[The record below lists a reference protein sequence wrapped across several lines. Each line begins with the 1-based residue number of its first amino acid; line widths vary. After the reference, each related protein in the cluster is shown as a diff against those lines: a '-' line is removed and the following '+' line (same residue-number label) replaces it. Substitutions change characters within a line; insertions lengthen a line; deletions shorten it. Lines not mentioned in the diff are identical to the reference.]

1 MDVSEHHDQDH
12 ASRIREGLAE
22 IDGIDRVVID
32 AEQREVWLILR
43 PGSNPQSAESMA
55 NPLVAPYS
63 LNLAVRPDL
72 RDRQRVRFVEV
83 VRVTTADQQ
92 VTFRVTLEWGGQDF
106 IGTATGEKG
115 GTVELRVVA
124 LAALEALSALVPGDM
139 PIRLAGVK
147 QVRAFD
153 ADMVVVS
160 LYRPEAQPYSLVGA
174 VVIGDDIHR
183 AVAVAVLS
191 ALNRLLGNYLQLP

>member
-1 MDVSEHHDQDH
+1 VSQHHDHDH
-12 ASRIREGLAE
+12 AARIRQGLAE

-32 AEQREVWLILR
+32 PEQQEVWLILR
-43 PGSNPQSAESMA
+43 RGSNPHSAENA
-55 NPLVAPYS
+55 AGPLVAPYS

-83 VRVTTADQQ
+83 IRGSVVDQQ

-106 IGTATGEKG
+106 VGSATGEKG
-115 GTVELRVVA
+115 GTVELRAVA
-124 LAALEALSALVPGDM
+124 LATLEALSTLVPGDM
-139 PIRLAGVK
+139 TIRLAGVK

-160 LYRPEAQPYSLVGA
+160 LYRPEARPHSLVGA
-174 VVIGDDIHR
+174 VVLGDDIHR

>member
-1 MDVSEHHDQDH
+1 VSQHHDQDH
-12 ASRIREGLAE
+12 AARIREGLAE
-22 IDGIDRVVID
+22 IDGIDRIVID
-32 AEQREVWLILR
+32 PEQQEVWLILR
-43 PGSNPQSAESMA
+43 RGLNPHSAEITA
-55 NPLVAPYS
+55 GPLVAPYT
-63 LNLAVRPDL
+63 LNLAVRPDV

-83 VRVTTADQQ
+83 IRETAVDQH

-106 IGTATGEKG
+106 VGSATGEKG

-124 LAALEALSALVPGDM
+124 LAALEALSTLVPGDM
-139 PIRLAGVK
+139 TIRLAGVK

-160 LYRPEAQPYSLVGA
+160 LYRPEAQPHSLVGA